1 MKLGG
6 FQPFTLTDFPG
17 RAAAIVFTQGCNFR
31 CPFCHNIELIPAK
44 PSLDEA
50 LSPESI
56 IEFLGQ
62 RVKQLD
68 GVVITGGE
76 PCIQQDLPAFCLQL
90 KALDFDVKVDTNGSR
105 PEVVRQLM
113 KEALVDFIAMDIKA
127 PLESYSMLSG
137 VDISTETIVK
147 SIEVIA
153 SSNIPHLFRTTFV
166 KPLLTEQ
173 DADKIIK
180 LVPSGSRHVFQEF
193 RPERVLRPDILP
205 GPEVIP

>member
-153 SSNIPHLFRTTFV
+153 SSNITHLFRTTFV

-173 DADKIIK
+173 DADKITK

>member
-1 MKLGG
+1 MKTGG
-6 FQPFTLTDFPG
+6 FQPFTLADFPG

-31 CPFCHNIELIPAK
+31 CPFCHNIDLIRAE
-44 PSLDEA
+44 PSRNGA

-56 IEFLGQ
+56 IEFLGH

-90 KALDFDVKVDTNGSR
+90 KSMGFEVKVDTNGSR
-105 PEVVRQLM
+105 PEVARQLIN
-113 KEALVDFIAMDIKA
+113 EALVDFIAMDIKA

-153 SSNIPHLFRTTFV
+153 SSGIPHLFRTTFV

-180 LVPSGSRHVFQEF
+180 LVPSGSRHVFQKF
-193 RPERVLRPDILP
+193 RPERVLRPDIL
-205 GPEVIP
+205 VTSQ